1 MLVWFWL
8 RQLRGIYLIMIYLD
22 NAATSY
28 PKPEIVY
35 TSMDTFYRTMG
46 ANPGRSGHRMA
57 VTVEREIENTRKII
71 ADFLAIKGPN
81 RFVFTFNA
89 TDAINMGIKGLLKTG
104 DHAITSYLEH
114 NAVSRA
120 LNGLAQDNKITVT
133 KVQNSS
139 DGFINPDDV
148 KNAIT
153 PKTRL
158 IVLTHATNVLGTIQ
172 PIKEIGLIARE
183 RDIVFMVDAAQ
194 TTGVCEIDVNEC
206 NIDMLA
212 FTGHKAPFG
221 PTGTGGLYVHERIKL
236 RPWREG
242 GTGFEP
248 ASLTQPEEMPF
259 RLESGTPNTVGIVGL
274 KAGIEYVRSK
284 GTHTIRAHEQKLIQK
299 IINAF
304 QNDERFILYG
314 TKDVSRKVGILSI
327 NIKGYTAAEAG
338 SILDQSFT
346 IAVRPGLHCAPFVH
360 QQMGTYPD
368 GTIRISP
375 GFFNT
380 DEEIDI
386 LISALNDI
394 ANETIH

>member
-1 MLVWFWL
+1 
-8 RQLRGIYLIMIYLD
+8 MIYLD

-57 VTVEREIENTRKII
+57 VTVEREIENTRKVI
-71 ADFLAIKGPN
+71 ADFLAIKDPN

-133 KVQNSS
+133 KVKNSS

-172 PIKEIGLIARE
+172 PIKEIGLIAKERE
-183 RDIVFMVDAAQ
+183 IVFMVDAAQ

-274 KAGIEYVRSK
+274 KAGIEYVGSK
-284 GTHTIRAHEQKLIQK
+284 GTHTIRAHERKLIQK
-299 IINAF
+299 MINAL

-338 SILDQSFT
+338 AILDQSFT

-380 DEEIDI
+380 EEEIDI